1 MPIVLLPGSDPRL
14 SRSSPC
20 EYSPVTNVGSCAFSD
35 PVHEPRDIEER
46 QALST
51 ICVVG
56 GGGYVGLGYAVA
68 LARLGNQ
75 VIGLDIDAERVA
87 MLNAG
92 NTPLYEDGL
101 ESLLADGLLAGNLR
115 FTTSYDDAL
124 ADAEFVF
131 LCTGTPSL
139 SDGEADLRQVRAA
152 ARAIGERLPTGRR
165 VIVVNKSTMPVG
177 AAEMVAMVVGA
188 NAPHG
193 ADFRVVSNPEF
204 LREGMVVHDILHP
217 DRVVLGGD
225 DPDATAAVA
234 ALYAPLGAPVIQTD
248 HRSAELI
255 KYAANAFLA
264 TKISFINDIARLCE
278 RLGADVTVVAEG
290 MGRDP
295 RIGPRFLHAGIGF
308 GGSCFPKDVGAL
320 TRMAEGAG
328 LHPGLLRA
336 VLEINADAR
345 RRFVTRADA
354 LLNGLEGR
362 TVAVLGLA
370 FKEGTDDLRESP
382 AISVIDML
390 EERGATIRAHDPRAM
405 ANAARKLSHLVLC
418 DDAYHAAEGA
428 DAVMLCTPWPEYRSL
443 DLPRLR
449 AAMRGDLLMDGRN
462 LLDPVNAV
470 DAGLRYEGIGRATK
484 ESGSIP
490 APLAR

>member
-1 MPIVLLPGSDPRL
+1 MS
-14 SRSSPC
+14 
-20 EYSPVTNVGSCAFSD
+20 
-35 PVHEPRDIEER
+35 H
-46 QALST
+46 

-68 LARLGNQ
+68 LARLGND
-75 VIGLDIDAERVA
+75 VLGLDIDAERVA

-92 NTPLYEDGL
+92 EAPLFEAGIDA
-101 ESLLADGLLAGNLR
+101 LLAEGLASGRLR

-124 ADAEFVF
+124 DRAEFVF

-152 ARAIGERLPTGRR
+152 ARAVGSRLRPGRR

-177 AAEMVAMVVGA
+177 AAEMVATVVGA
-188 NAPHG
+188 NAPEG
-193 ADFRVVSNPEF
+193 TDFRVVSNPEF
-204 LREGMVVHDILHP
+204 LREGMVVHDILNP
-217 DRVVLGGD
+217 DRIVLGGD
-225 DPDATAAVA
+225 DPAATAAVA
-234 ALYAPLGAPVIQTD
+234 ALYAPLGAPVIETD

-264 TKISFINDIARLCE
+264 TKISFVNDIARLCE

-290 MGRDP
+290 MGKDP
-295 RIGPRFLHAGIGF
+295 RIGPRFLQAGIGF

-345 RRFVTRADA
+345 RRFVTRTDA
-354 LLNGLEGR
+354 ILGGLEHK
-362 TVAVLGLA
+362 TIAVLGLA

-390 EERGATIRAHDPRAM
+390 EERGATVRAHDPRAM
-405 ANAARKLSHLVLC
+405 ENAARKLPHITLC
-418 DDAYHAAEGA
+418 EDAYSAAEGA
-428 DAVMLCTPWPEYRSL
+428 DAVLICTPWQEYAEIDL
-443 DLPRLR
+443 DALLAR
-449 AAMRGDLLMDGRN
+449 MRGNLLMDGRN
-462 LLDPVNAV
+462 LLDPALAAA
-470 DAGLRYEGIGRATK
+470 AGFQYEGIGRKDPTA
-484 ESGSIP
+484 SQRPAGIP
-490 APLAR
+490 R